1 MPKPSKQKRTGK
13 AVAKK
18 KNGYK
23 KAKKAAGKLG
33 GMSGSAVSSIDKRR
47 KALQKA
53 LKELG

>member
-1 MPKPSKQKRTGK
+1 MPKPSKMKRTGK

-23 KAKKAAGKLG
+23 KAKTAASKFGGGLGKNV
-33 GMSGSAVSSIDKRR
+33 GSISKRR